1 MKRNSFLSNITVGKV
16 FVVITVI
23 FFITLFIYAGTHKTT
38 NLSTDNIAWNEGMT
52 LGDKG
57 VENTLID
64 YTDYFCPYC
73 IEIKEATE
81 SNEFKKNYIDTKK
94 VRLENRV
101 TTILSGV
108 SANTEQG
115 AEAAYCAADQ
125 NKYWE
130 YSKDIISHIK
140 TDYFDKG
147 IGVKD
152 VAFPKKID
160 KLPIDYFT
168 KSAITVGMDTKKFE
182 DCVSSEVHKNEI
194 ESNTQKAISLGVNGL
209 PYLSINNYKSSGF
222 SGGYSGLIN
231 ILKAGGVK

>member
-1 MKRNSFLSNITVGKV
+1 MKRNSFLNNITIGKV

-23 FFITLFIYAGTHKTT
+23 FFVALFIYAETHKTT
-38 NLSTDNIAWNEGMT
+38 NLNTNSTAWNEGMT

-57 VENTLID
+57 AENTLID

-130 YSKDIISHIK
+130 YSKDIVYRIK
-140 TDYFDKG
+140 ADYFDKG

-168 KSAITVGMDTKKFE
+168 QSAKTVGMDTKKFE
-182 DCVSSEVHKNEI
+182 DCVSSEAHKGEI
-194 ESNTQKAISLGVNGL
+194 ESNTQKAVSLGVNGL
-209 PYLSINNYKSSGF
+209 PYLAINNYKSSGF
-222 SGGYSGLIN
+222 SGGYSGLLN
-231 ILKAGGVK
+231 VLKAGGVK